1 MNAGDDFISKIN
13 PQLNEVKRSA
23 VHESIASGATL
34 SISYVMMNVAAALIA
49 GFGLMENSPAT
60 IIGAMLIAMLYGPIV
75 GIGLGLAE
83 ADLRLLGRSLFAEIV
98 GAAFVLASGFL
109 IGMASRDLVIGSE
122 ILGRTSPSMVDLLVA
137 LVGGLAGGFTFVS
150 TGLSGVVVGVA
161 IATSLVP
168 PLTTCGILLARH
180 SPSLAGGAF
189 LLFLANFAA
198 IALGAM
204 FTFLLAGHRP
214 TAADKAKKVL
224 LPRLVCLAL
233 GLLLAFHLN
242 GTLRRASARST
253 LQINMRK
260 TLAQG
265 IAKIP
270 GSRLV
275 DVSVSQQN
283 DKISVWAVARTPQ
296 PLSPEQVAR
305 LNDLANSVTGHEVA
319 LTVRSVITAE
329 TTRYGNVYVPELP
342 PDESPNGR

>member
-1 MNAGDDFISKIN
+1 MNAGDFFPKIN
-13 PQLNEVKRSA
+13 QLSEDKRSA
-23 VHESIASGATL
+23 VHEEIASGAKLTP
-34 SISYVMMNVAAALIA
+34 SYVAMNVAAALIA
-49 GFGLMENSPAT
+49 GFGLIENSPAT

-83 ADLRLLGRSLFAEIV
+83 ADLQLLGRSLFAEIV
-98 GAAFVLASGFL
+98 GAAFVLASGLL

-180 SPSLAGGAF
+180 SPSLAGGAL

-214 TAADKAKKVL
+214 AAADKAKRVL
-224 LPRLVCLAL
+224 LPRLLCLAF

-242 GTLRRASARST
+242 GTLRRTSSRSI
-253 LQINMRK
+253 LQSNMRK
-260 TLAQG
+260 ALEQG

-275 DVSVSQQN
+275 DISLSQHN
-283 DKISVWAVARTPQ
+283 AKLLVWAVARTPQ
-296 PLSPEQVAR
+296 PISPEQVLG
-305 LNDLANSVTGHEVA
+305 LNQLANAVA
-319 LTVRSVITAE
+319 GRDVSLTVRSVITAE
-329 TTRYGNVYVPELP
+329 TTRYGNVYEPQLP